1 MPIIWLKG
9 ALLTQKILIIQILGK
24 VMKRMIDGIWS
35 LSMKWIIA
43 FAMKSTC
50 QFLFVSPG
58 DLMMDSVFK
67 EFSESYNQA
76 NKNWGEMASEEVT
89 KVVLVAFKETLS

>member
-1 MPIIWLKG
+1 MPISWLKG

-43 FAMKSTC
+43 FATKSTC
-50 QFLFVSPG
+50 QLLFVSPG
-58 DLMMDSVFK
+58 DLMMGSVFK

-76 NKNWGEMASEEVT
+76 NKNWREMASVEVT